1 MTELKYISSLMDGQE
16 TKLQQAIHDYLM
28 SNPKGFFNHNPQKYN
43 LLKIIDQLFQYLD
56 FAYSPKFYYKKEQF
70 QGNSVKSGMVLNFI
84 QAFKILFLDTQDENG
99 KIRFESISKEN
110 LYDAYSKLNSGME
123 SFGLL
128 VALKNN
134 WIEKYD
140 PKKEYMLGKFYV
152 PTITN
157 KLVDRCRFQNEG
169 EVNRLKDI
177 ISNIA
182 IYRNIKAHQNED
194 NSYLWA
200 HIYDMMMFMC
210 VSIYVSYIIW
220 QARYGGVRY
229 CTSVNGKLTLFYKQK
244 QITIYVYGESKTTPQ
259 FTPVFQINLPEQWA
273 EDFNCRIVF
282 ESEDGKLLD
291 SRSFDIKKNNFCTF
305 IYQPQNKESDIPIAT
320 VAPIQLSSKPQE
332 PNAGIPRVMTKIDYN
347 ILKSHPFMGGDYIG
361 TVDEKSLPH
370 GHGTYS
376 KQQVAYCGRFE
387 HGKPVGTFSVK
398 CENTEQSFIYSG
410 TLTDDFKPKEGIL
423 NYTKENKSFEGVFN
437 GWAISKGL
445 KRRDGE
451 RVYEGEFHE
460 FKGVDGESYS
470 LYHGH
475 GILYEEDSIF
485 EGEFVF
491 GRKQG
496 KGTLVYKDSNRPPV
510 NGIWS
515 EDILIEAENNQSD
528 ESEHYANK
536 DINDEA
542 ETETSVAGAEATNK
556 VEQSVDD
563 IQKINA
569 EDSEPVELC
578 TVMLELPEEPI
589 QIKYADGKLLPFN
602 KEEPIIEVEPE
613 ITLTAELLS
622 DERIHVDFKTSADIE
637 LLQQWNIAQKI
648 QTILAEL
655 PEITGNGK
663 LTLLEGE
670 YEGEWNIRKQPHG
683 MGCLH
688 MKNGNIY
695 TGKFNNG
702 VYHGRGEIICKNG
715 DKLEGVYSNG
725 LKEGEFILTTAHGKV
740 RKTYWSKGELIS

>member
-1 MTELKYISSLMDGQE
+1 
-16 TKLQQAIHDYLM
+16 
-28 SNPKGFFNHNPQKYN
+28 
-43 LLKIIDQLFQYLD
+43 
-56 FAYSPKFYYKKEQF
+56 
-70 QGNSVKSGMVLNFI
+70 
-84 QAFKILFLDTQDENG
+84 
-99 KIRFESISKEN
+99 
-110 LYDAYSKLNSGME
+110 
-123 SFGLL
+123 
-128 VALKNN
+128 
-134 WIEKYD
+134 
-140 PKKEYMLGKFYV
+140 
-152 PTITN
+152 
-157 KLVDRCRFQNEG
+157 
-169 EVNRLKDI
+169 
-177 ISNIA
+177 
-182 IYRNIKAHQNED
+182 
-194 NSYLWA
+194 
-200 HIYDMMMFMC
+200 MMMFMC
-210 VSIYVSYIIW
+210 VSIYVSYIIR

-244 QITIYVYGESKTTPQ
+244 QIAIYVYGESKTTPQ
-259 FTPVFQINLPEQWA
+259 FTPVFQINLPEQWT
-273 EDFNCRIVF
+273 EDFNCRIKF

-305 IYQPQNKESDIPIAT
+305 IYQPKNKESDIPVAA
-320 VAPIQLSSKPQE
+320 VAPIQASSKLKD
-332 PNAGIPRVMTKIDYN
+332 PNIGIPRVMTKIDYN

-376 KQQVAYCGRFE
+376 KQKVAYCGQFE

-398 CENTEQSFIYSG
+398 CENTEQPFVYSG

-460 FKGVDGESYS
+460 FRGVDGESYS

-510 NGIWS
+510 NCIWL
-515 EDILIEAENNQSD
+515 EDILI
-528 ESEHYANK
+528 
-536 DINDEA
+536 EA
-542 ETETSVAGAEATNK
+542 ETETSVAGTEVTNK
-556 VEQSVDD
+556 VEQFVDD

-578 TVMLELPEEPI
+578 TVILVLPDEPI

-637 LLQQWNIAQKI
+637 LLQQWDIAQEI

-663 LTLLEGE
+663 LTLPEGE

-688 MKNGNIY
+688 MKNGNVY

-715 DKLEGVYSNG
+715 DKLEGTYLNG
-725 LKEGEFILTTAHGKV
+725 LKEGEFILTTAHGKI
-740 RKTYWSKGELIS
+740 RKTYWSNGELIS